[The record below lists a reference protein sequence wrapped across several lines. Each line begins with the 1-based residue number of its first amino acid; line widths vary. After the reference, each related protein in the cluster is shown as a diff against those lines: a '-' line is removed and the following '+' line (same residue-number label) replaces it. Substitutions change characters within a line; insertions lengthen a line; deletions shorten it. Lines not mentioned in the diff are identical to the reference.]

1 MPDAATAGAILTI
14 DLQALASNYGLIRAQ
29 ARGAECAASIKA
41 DAYGLGVER
50 VAETLA
56 EAGCRTF
63 FVAQL
68 DEGTALRRQ
77 LPSAEIHVLNGV
89 PPGTERLF
97 AEHRLIPVLNSL
109 GDIATW
115 AEFGRAN
122 GARFAADVH
131 VDTGMSRLGLPA
143 DEIEAVSADPGQ
155 LADIEVA
162 LVMSHLACADEP
174 DHPLNRRQLEAFRA
188 ARAALPMGRASLA
201 NSSGVFLGSDY
212 HFDMVRA
219 GAALYG
225 IAPVPD
231 QLNAM
236 AQVVRL
242 QGRILQVRLVD
253 SSQTVGYGASHR
265 VTRRTQI
272 ATVAVGYGDGFPR
285 SAGNSAVAVLGDVRV
300 PIVGRVSMDL
310 LTIDVSDAPGAM
322 ARVGALVDLIGPH
335 NPLDE
340 VARDAGTIGYE
351 VLTRLG
357 PRYHRVYLGR
367 GRDKA

>member
-340 VARDAGTIGYE
+340 VARDACTIGYE